1 METLVELLVT
11 AGRFLVGIWP
21 VMFVVLLFGIFKKK
35 NGFGDSL
42 RASIKALIVT
52 WLLFAALRMVFNKLD
67 METFQFIPEPLNSR
81 LFLFTGLLLLPL
93 VLAIFL
99 EARRKIS
106 IVKSLEDM
114 RALSA
119 SEFENLVADTY
130 REQGHH
136 VDVVGSRG
144 DHGIDLVVHTRKGE
158 TWLVQCKKYRGKV
171 GEPVVRDFYGALR
184 ASEATSGAIVTT
196 GQITDSARLWAEGK
210 PLHLYDGQQFMR
222 VIQSTRTRRSL
233 PFEAKVRPAPQKE
246 SILPVMENPFQP
258 AMEMVAASEAPRV
271 KWAESQAVTSSALED
286 KTPFSDKSSAPDCP
300 VCGIPMVLN
309 QQKRFL
315 LKPKELY
322 ICSNAPVCPET
333 RPVD

>member
-1 METLVELLVT
+1 MDTMIELLTT

-21 VMFVVLLFGIFKKK
+21 VMFVVLLVGIFKKK
-35 NGFGDSL
+35 SGFGDSL
-42 RASIKALIVT
+42 RTSIKALIVT
-52 WLLFAALRMVFNKLD
+52 WLLFAALRMVFEKLE
-67 METFQFIPEPLNSR
+67 METFQFIPEPLNSK

-106 IVKSLEDM
+106 IVKSIEDM

-136 VDVVGSRG
+136 VDVVGSHG

-233 PFEAKVRPAPQKE
+233 PFEAKVRPTPQKE
-246 SILPVMENPFQP
+246 SILPVMENPLQP
-258 AMEMVAASEAPRV
+258 AVEMVYGSELSKM
-271 KWAESQAVTSSALED
+271 KWTDPEIMSSSTLED
-286 KTPFSDKSSAPDCP
+286 KTPFSDITNTPDCP

-315 LKPKELY
+315 LKPKEMY
-322 ICSNAPVCPET
+322 ICSNAPICPET